1 VKSSR
6 FSAGATQRGFPIS
19 EQAVRWRFAGRVFG
33 RLVKYH
39 RQTADVPCFLT
50 WNATGAEVCD
60 SHLCRELT
68 EVTKAIR
75 ITTDELTV
83 QVKSSGTIKTRRGC
97 RGGAP
102 LGLNIGATWR
112 SVVSATLRPP

>member
-1 VKSSR
+1 MPGPHKEVFRYPNRQYDGASR
-6 FSAGATQRGFPIS
+6 AACLGGLSNTTD
-19 EQAVRWRFAGRVFG
+19 
-33 RLVKYH
+33 

-50 WNATGAEVCD
+50 WNATGAEVFD

-83 QVKSSGTIKTRRGC
+83 QVKSSGTIKTQRGVEM
-97 RGGAP
+97 
-102 LGLNIGATWR
+102 GLH
-112 SVVSATLRPP
+112 